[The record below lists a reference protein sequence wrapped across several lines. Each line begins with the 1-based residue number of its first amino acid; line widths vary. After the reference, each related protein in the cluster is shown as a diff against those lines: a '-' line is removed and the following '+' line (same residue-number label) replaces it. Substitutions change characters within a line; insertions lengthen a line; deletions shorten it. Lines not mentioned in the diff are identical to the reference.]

1 VPPGKALAVE
11 WTEGPA
17 ASAGLQAGD
26 LIVAIDGERPEDVLD
41 LELAAADGRFR
52 LDVRRG
58 DHEIDLELSVRPGE
72 HHGIELAGGIG
83 VPLRRCANDCVFCF
97 VDQLPTGLRRSLYVK
112 DDDYRLSFLAG
123 GFITLSNLRAAD
135 LARIERLRLSP
146 LYVSLHAWDD
156 EHRVALMGKR
166 AATSRTRLLQLV
178 GAGIRLHIQV
188 VLCPDWN
195 DGDVLDDT
203 VRALAG
209 LAGIE
214 DVGVVPVSVAAGH
227 GLRPL
232 GGPEAVAGLARI
244 EALQNE
250 CRARRGEPFVYAAD
264 ELYLLAG
271 RTPPPCEAACQYENG
286 IGIASALLE
295 AAGEIGSDAD
305 VNGPERP
312 PVALLTGTLAA
323 PVVQTACD
331 LIGRA
336 RPFVVAN
343 RLFGDHVTVTGL
355 LGGAEVLARLRNEPL
370 TDGEW
375 LLAPAAFL
383 PPDLGVTLDDV
394 TEAAVRAAC
403 EGRLVIGEG
412 LSDAFAR
419 LAL

>member
-11 WTEGPA
+11 WTQGPA

-58 DHEIDLELSVRPGE
+58 DHQINLELSLRPGE
-72 HHGIELAGGIG
+72 HHGIGLAGGIG
-83 VPLRRCANDCVFCF
+83 VPLRRCANDCAFCF
-97 VDQLPTGLRRSLYVK
+97 VDQLPAGLRRSLYVK

-209 LAGIE
+209 LTGIE

-227 GLRPL
+227 RLRPL

-286 IGIASALLE
+286 IGIAAALLE

-305 VNGPERP
+305 VNGPQRP

-323 PVVQTACD
+323 PVVQAACD

-355 LGGAEVLARLRNEPL
+355 LGGAEVLARLKNEPL
-370 TDGEW
+370 ADDEW